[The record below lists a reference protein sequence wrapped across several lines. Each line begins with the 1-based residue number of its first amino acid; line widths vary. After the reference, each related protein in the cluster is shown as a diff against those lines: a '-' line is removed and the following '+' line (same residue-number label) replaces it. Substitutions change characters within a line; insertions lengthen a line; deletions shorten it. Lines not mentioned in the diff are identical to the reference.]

1 MIPHHVYYLRT
12 AMGCLGLC
20 SMLHTIWSSQG
31 AVSPQLLAAPV
42 PPQCKRKRSNEPTA
56 CAGLTQ
62 RPHCAAGEH
71 DANHPKALRPRR
83 PAPMP
88 PTHRRPRVLDT
99 SRHCCPHTGCDYRG
113 GLGLGNLRA
122 NGHPSDGPWRQFD
135 CRACKGYF
143 LESHGTILQG
153 KRMAVELIVHVL
165 ACLTEGL
172 GMRATARVCE
182 IDPNTV
188 LQWLVEAAEPLQAFS
203 ASCLCDVHVRQRQLD
218 ALYAVLRS
226 VKDGEVSED
235 NAIKCLERS
244 RHWVWTVRDPES

>member
-20 SMLHTIWSSQG
+20 SMLHTIWSSRG

-99 SRHCCPHTGCDYRG
+99 SRHCGPHTGCDYRG

-122 NGHPSDGPWRQFD
+122 NGPG
-135 CRACKGYF
+135 
-143 LESHGTILQG
+143 
-153 KRMAVELIVHVL
+153 V
-165 ACLTEGL
+165 
-172 GMRATARVCE
+172 
-182 IDPNTV
+182 
-188 LQWLVEAAEPLQAFS
+188 
-203 ASCLCDVHVRQRQLD
+203 
-218 ALYAVLRS
+218 
-226 VKDGEVSED
+226 
-235 NAIKCLERS
+235 
-244 RHWVWTVRDPES
+244 